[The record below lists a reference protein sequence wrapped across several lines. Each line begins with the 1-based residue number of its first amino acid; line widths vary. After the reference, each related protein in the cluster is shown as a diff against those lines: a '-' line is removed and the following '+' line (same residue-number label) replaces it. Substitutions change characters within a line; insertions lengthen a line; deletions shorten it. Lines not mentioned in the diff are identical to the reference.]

1 MTDYKDLPRDKKT
14 ENLLIDQVVFPIH
27 NTLLKPIT
35 VDGQKVEKVIVQEPT
50 VLDIETSNQE
60 ATELDKTKRI
70 LAQVMELKPDDIKQF
85 GSRDFTRLS
94 ELVAAFL

>member
-27 NTLLKPIT
+27 DTLLKPIT

>member
-1 MTDYKDLPRDKKT
+1 MTDYKDLPRNKETGD
-14 ENLLIDQVVFPIH
+14 LLTDQVVFPIH
-27 NTLLKPIT
+27 NTLLRPIT
-35 VDGQKVEKVIVQEPT
+35 VDGQKIEQVTVLEPT

-60 ATELDKTKRI
+60 ATELAKTKRI

-85 GSRDFTRLS
+85 GSRDFARLS

>member
-1 MTDYKDLPRDKKT
+1 MTDYKDLPRDKET
-14 ENLLIDQVVFPIH
+14 GDLLIDQVVFPIH

-35 VDGQKVEKVIVQEPT
+35 VDGQKIEKVTVLEPT

-94 ELVAAFL
+94 GLVAAFL

>member
-14 ENLLIDQVVFPIH
+14 KNLLIDQVVFPIH
-27 NTLLKPIT
+27 DTLLKPIT